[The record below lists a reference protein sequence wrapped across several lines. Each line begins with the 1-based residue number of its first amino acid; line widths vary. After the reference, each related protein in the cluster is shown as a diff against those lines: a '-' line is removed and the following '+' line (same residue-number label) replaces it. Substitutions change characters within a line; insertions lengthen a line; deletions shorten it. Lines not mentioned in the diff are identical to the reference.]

1 MAPTVQTPLFSFI
14 SDQSLALL
22 LPVIVYWVYSLIFH
36 WISIKEFPWFEK
48 YRIHD
53 KEEETRNRVSLP
65 DVIKAVIVQQALQTA
80 LGFIVVLA
88 DDSEMIFDDELSL
101 ARYQKW
107 ITYLVATLGL
117 QSLVSQANIATMAH
131 VCYYYLESLARFFV
145 AMSFL
150 DTWQYFLH
158 RLFHNVPYLYK
169 NFHSRHHRL
178 YVTYSFGALYN
189 HPFEGFLMDSV
200 GASLAFLI
208 SGMGN
213 RGALAFFSFSTL
225 KTVDDHC
232 GYNLPFNPLQRFF
245 WNNADYHDIHHQN
258 FGIKSN
264 FSQPFGTIWDHLLG
278 THMSREE
285 ANKIIKMKEER
296 KAARLTAL
304 NYNSTSFDE
313 PTPVAAGPSPSVK
326 TFNKDEDVHSSGNN
340 SGNDSHE
347 ETKGDKRAT
356 VRRLSVGAASPNGS
370 SAVEVHGYRELLST
384 RVRFD
389 NGFVSGKGQGK
400 AL

>member
-1 MAPTVQTPLFSFI
+1 
-14 SDQSLALL
+14 
-22 LPVIVYWVYSLIFH
+22 
-36 WISIKEFPWFEK
+36 
-48 YRIHD
+48 
-53 KEEETRNRVSLP
+53 
-65 DVIKAVIVQQALQTA
+65 TA

-88 DDSEMIFDDELSL
+88 DDSEVVYDDVANLAKYQRWIALLLS
-101 ARYQKW
+101 
-107 ITYLVATLGL
+107 TVGL
-117 QSLVSQANIATMAH
+117 QSLFSQASIEAIAH
-131 VCYYYLESLARFFV
+131 ISYFYLESMVRFFI

-169 NFHSRHHRL
+169 HFHSRHHRL
-178 YVTYSFGALYN
+178 YVTYAFGALYN

-232 GYNLPFNPLQRFF
+232 GYDLPFNPLQRLFN
-245 WNNADYHDIHHQN
+245 NNADYHDIHHQT

-264 FSQPFGTIWDHLLG
+264 FSQPFGTIWDHILG

-285 ANKIIKMKEER
+285 ANQIIKMKEER
-296 KAARLTAL
+296 KAARLAAAAA
-304 NYNSTSFDE
+304 SA
-313 PTPVAAGPSPSVK
+313 VAVGPSHVK
-326 TFNKDEDVHSSGNN
+326 STGSIYSNKAEDVHSSGNN

-347 ETKGDKRAT
+347 EESDSNDTKRGSG
-356 VRRLSVGAASPNGS
+356 VLRRTPSAVGIAAESLMAESQIGS
-370 SAVEVHGYRELLST
+370 SAVEIPGYRERLTT
-384 RVRFD
+384 RAR
-389 NGFVSGKGQGK
+389 
-400 AL
+400 

>member
-1 MAPTVQTPLFSFI
+1 MA
-14 SDQSLALL
+14 
-22 LPVIVYWVYSLIFH
+22 
-36 WISIKEFPWFEK
+36 
-48 YRIHD
+48 
-53 KEEETRNRVSLP
+53 
-65 DVIKAVIVQQALQTA
+65 
-80 LGFIVVLA
+80 
-88 DDSEMIFDDELSL
+88 
-101 ARYQKW
+101 
-107 ITYLVATLGL
+107 
-117 QSLVSQANIATMAH
+117 
-131 VCYYYLESLARFFV
+131 
-145 AMSFL
+145 FL

-169 NFHSRHHRL
+169 HFHSRHHRL

-200 GASLAFLI
+200 GASLAFLV

-213 RGALAFFSFSTL
+213 RGALVFFSFSTL

-232 GYNLPFNPLQRFF
+232 GYNLPFNPLQLLF

-278 THMSREE
+278 THMSRDE

-296 KAARLTAL
+296 KAARLAALNNKSTAL
-304 NYNSTSFDE
+304 TSALA
-313 PTPVAAGPSPSVK
+313 VGPSPTIK
-326 TFNKDEDVHSSGNN
+326 TSAPVFSKDDDVHSSGNN

-347 ETKGDKRAT
+347 EAEKEKRSPGPQRRTSTIGFDGNAT
-356 VRRLSVGAASPNGS
+356 ANASHGHFGS
-370 SAVEVHGYRELLST
+370 SAVELPGYRELLST
-384 RVRFD
+384 RARVD

-400 AL
+400 SL

>member
-1 MAPTVQTPLFSFI
+1 MAPTVQAPLLSFI

-22 LPVIVYWVYSLIFH
+22 LPVIVYWVYSLLFH
-36 WISIKEFPWFEK
+36 WISLQEFAWFEK

-65 DVIKAVIVQQALQTA
+65 DVIKAVIVQQVLQTA
-80 LGFIVVLA
+80 LGFIVVVA

-101 ARYQKW
+101 AKYQMW
-107 ITYLVATLGL
+107 ISYALSLAGL
-117 QSLVSQANIATMAH
+117 QPYVSQAAVANMAY
-131 VCYYYLESLARFFV
+131 VGYYYLESMVRFFV

-169 NFHSRHHRL
+169 HFHSRHHRL

-200 GASLAFLI
+200 GASLAFLF

-232 GYNLPFNPLQRFF
+232 GYNLPFNPLQRLF

-296 KAARLTAL
+296 KAARLAGL
-304 NYNSTSFDE
+304 SNVVMASS
-313 PTPVAAGPSPSVK
+313 TPVAIGSSPNAKS
-326 TFNKDEDVHSSGNN
+326 TSNTYSNKDEDVHSSGNN

-347 ETKGDKRAT
+347 ETEEEEKKSQG
-356 VRRLSVGAASPNGS
+356 PFGS
-370 SAVEVHGYRELLST
+370 SAVELPGYRELLKT
-384 RVRFD
+384 RARVD

>member
-1 MAPTVQTPLFSFI
+1 
-14 SDQSLALL
+14 
-22 LPVIVYWVYSLIFH
+22 
-36 WISIKEFPWFEK
+36 
-48 YRIHD
+48 
-53 KEEETRNRVSLP
+53 
-65 DVIKAVIVQQALQTA
+65 
-80 LGFIVVLA
+80 
-88 DDSEMIFDDELSL
+88 
-101 ARYQKW
+101 
-107 ITYLVATLGL
+107 
-117 QSLVSQANIATMAH
+117 MAH